1 MHNNEKDKHKMPFFD
16 TLKTAATVGLLM
28 QQVTAIPCV
37 EGHEVPLA
45 PFNFQISKEASQKI
59 NDLMIA
65 EGIDYIKELTTT
77 LNKAYS
83 LLLNST
89 EANRLNIIKTLDPE
103 QVDLVD
109 LQLRGL
115 EGAMKNVFNDCNK
128 EKREILKPS
137 LLVIAKARASA
148 AKLNHL
154 ITQMIKPVSIFHS
167 KIDMEEMR
175 ALVKH
180 GTEVFASGRFH

>member
-16 TLKTAATVGLLM
+16 TFKTAATVGLLM
-28 QQVTAIPCV
+28 HQVSAIACV
-37 EGHEVPLA
+37 EGHEVRLA
-45 PFNFQISKEASQKI
+45 PLNYQISKEASKKT
-59 NDLMIA
+59 NNPMIA
-65 EGIDYIKELTTT
+65 EGVLYIKELTAT

-83 LLLNST
+83 LLLKST
-89 EANRLNIIKTLDPE
+89 DANRVHIIKTLDPE

-115 EGAMKNVFNDCNK
+115 EGAMKNVFNDCNQ

-148 AKLNHL
+148 SKLNHL
-154 ITQMIKPVSIFHS
+154 IAQMIKPVNIFQS
-167 KIDMEEMR
+167 EIDMEEMR